1 MHFCCS
7 WNNPELCPT
16 NEIERVQLFVP
27 KLLKGL
33 RIIFVNTEHPNNT
46 PRTQDIQSQMYLK

>member
-1 MHFCCS
+1 
-7 WNNPELCPT
+7 
-16 NEIERVQLFVP
+16 VP

-46 PRTQDIQSQMYLK
+46 PLTQDIQSQMYLK